1 MTKDSVYTIINHSN
15 EISYI
20 DKITQEDEIDIA
32 F

>member
-1 MTKDSVYTIINHSN
+1 MAKDSVYTTINHSN

-20 DKITQEDEIDIA
+20 DKITEDEIDIA